1 MPPKGSPSIR
11 ETFAISRL
19 TLPVSDTSGTPGILT
34 GKCMT
39 FCTGIDAGIDGGDGG
54 ERRFL
59 QVGCST
65 GIGVDLAVDTGLD
78 VPYKRRLAQSDWHR
92 SPTIQ
97 NICFKKIFRDSMI
110 LYIIIILCYI
120 LL

>member
-1 MPPKGSPSIR
+1 VINKGFPWFSYLMPPKGSPSIR

-19 TLPVSDTSGTPGILT
+19 TLPLSDTAGTPGILT

-54 ERRFL
+54 ELRFL

-78 VPYKRRLAQSDWHR
+78 VPYKRRLAWRLAPESHNSEHLFQEH
-92 SPTIQ
+92 
-97 NICFKKIFRDSMI
+97 
-110 LYIIIILCYI
+110 L
-120 LL
+120 